1 MRKIRNYFVLMMVA
15 LVSAVSFT
23 ACNGDDD
30 DDPEA
35 PVSNSKIVGTWKCVN
50 VKFICKENGKIVEQ
64 YDEPNDELLIWEF
77 TSSGKIVV
85 TESHDVN
92 IWFAGHTLTDL
103 GEMAEAEGI
112 THLFIDEVHR
122 MPGWEQQIKNLYDY
136 FPNINIV
143 FTGSSLLNIDH
154 SIADLSR
161 RCLLYDMRGLSFRE
175 FLEFQGM
182 VFRKYSLQDILYDH
196 MRIGSDIASQMDVLK
211 FFHQYLRH
219 GFYPFYTTE
228 TESDYLIRVDNM
240 ITSVIDYDIPAVDRV
255 EYATLL
261 KAKHLL
267 TIIANQTPS
276 PLNAKLTSEMLGV
289 TPNQLVKILSLLERS
304 QILRLLYYN
313 CERNPK
319 SMAKPQK
326 VIFDNPSIINALGQA
341 DKGKL
346 RETFLA
352 SMMSHSHETAY
363 SKDGDLLVDRRYLF
377 EVGGSRKSFAQI
389 KDIPDSFVAA
399 DDMAVGLGNKVP
411 LWLFGFLY

>member
-1 MRKIRNYFVLMMVA
+1 METLKRKYLRLLRLTSTKHIREIYDRVSWETRLVGIKGARGVGKTTLLLQRIKLSFPDTSKA
-15 LVSAVSFT
+15 LYVSL
-23 ACNGDDD
+23 DD
-30 DDPEA
+30 
-35 PVSNSKIVGTWKCVN
+35 
-50 VKFICKENGKIVEQ
+50 
-64 YDEPNDELLIWEF
+64 
-77 TSSGKIVV
+77 
-85 TESHDVN
+85 
-92 IWFAGHTLTDL
+92 IWFAGHTLTEL

-122 MPGWEQQIKNLYDY
+122 MLGWEQQIKNLYDF

-143 FTGSSLLNIDH
+143 FTGSSLLIIDH

-161 RCLLYDMRGLSFRE
+161 RCLLYDMHGLSFRE

-182 VFRKYSLQDILYDH
+182 TFKPISLQDILYDH
-196 MRIGSDIASQMDVLK
+196 VRIATETAGKIDVLPLFRK
-211 FFHQYLRH
+211 YLKH

-228 TESDYLIRVDNM
+228 TETDYLIRVNNM
-240 ITSVIDYDIPAVDRV
+240 ITSVIDYDIPAVDNV

-267 TIIANQTPS
+267 TIIATQTPS

-289 TPNQLVKILSLLERS
+289 TPNQMVKILSLLERS
-304 QILRLLYYN
+304 QILRLLYFKW
-313 CERNPK
+313 ERNPK
-319 SMAKPQK
+319 SMSKPQK

-352 SMMSHSHETAY
+352 SMMAHSHEMAY
-363 SKDGDLLVDRRYLF
+363 PKDGDLLVDRRYLF
-377 EVGGSRKSFAQI
+377 EVGGARESFDQI
-389 KDIPDSFVAA
+389 KNIPDSFIAA
-399 DDMAVGLGNKVP
+399 DEIPIGFGNKIP